1 MKYSEENLTT
11 ELRKLLTE
19 KAESQQ
25 RIKRLENDVK
35 LLTDGEKKE
44 NMELER

>member
-1 MKYSEENLTT
+1 MTT
-11 ELRKLLTE
+11 ELRKLMSE

-25 RIKRLENDVK
+25 RIKRLENDVT
-35 LLTDGEKKE
+35 LLTDREKEE